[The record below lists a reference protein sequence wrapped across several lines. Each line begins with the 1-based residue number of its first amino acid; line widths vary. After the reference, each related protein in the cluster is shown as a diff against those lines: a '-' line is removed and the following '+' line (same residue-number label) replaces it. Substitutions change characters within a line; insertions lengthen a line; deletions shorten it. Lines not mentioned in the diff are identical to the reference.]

1 LHRRDP
7 GAKPLGSAPIDD
19 IEMKDEEDDKEKERI
34 EAAKAER
41 QRQREEN
48 AKLIAPS
55 APSKPKRPAFKKK
68 TEQVWPTYDDPEARK
83 RQQLKY
89 EESLPWHLEDFDNK
103 QTWVSMYEA
112 ALSGCHV
119 MLMMEENRF
128 RLVPLEKWYRF
139 RDMSKVKRTD
149 PEQVEKLMSKKVT
162 VPTWF
167 LKKQQAAEIKQLQ
180 EKDARRGRGLFQR
193 AGDKEEDNKLRG
205 QDLADRPEAPPQ
217 DADDIDFDHDEL
229 FQDDEENEL
238 FEGDDAD
245 QKDATEKIKR
255 EQRNANIFD
264 LNDENEVDEEE
275 ETELKLH
282 EISKQLEKS
291 TRKALLKREKNYDYE
306 DNDSDKDPYAS
317 EVCYLNFFHNIL
329 MLIRL
334 RASPRT
340 RTMSCS
346 RRRNASARRS
356 EKQVKKAKQETRTTT
371 DLVPPR
377 RATTPHLAGRNR
389 ICSKSRLPR
398 RTSSGLVLHLFRMP
412 VATSPVARK
421 RRRTTS

>member
-1 LHRRDP
+1 
-7 GAKPLGSAPIDD
+7 
-19 IEMKDEEDDKEKERI
+19 MKDEEDDKEKERI

-119 MLMMEENRF
+119 MLMREGNRF
-128 RLVPLEKWYRF
+128 KMIPLEKWYRF

-205 QDLADRPEAPPQ
+205 EDLADRPEAPPQ
-217 DADDIDFDHDEL
+217 DADDIDFDHEEL

-255 EQRNANIFD
+255 EQRNANVFD

-282 EISKQLEKS
+282 VISKQLEKS

-317 EVCYLNFFHNIL
+317 EVRFLALSISF
-329 MLIRL
+329 MLIRH

-346 RRRNASARRS
+346 RRKNASVRRS
-356 EKQVKKAKQETRTTT
+356 EKQAKKVKQKTRTTI

-377 RATTPHLAGRNR
+377 RATTRPLAGKNR
-389 ICSKSRLPR
+389 ICSRSRLLR
-398 RTSSGLVLHLFRMP
+398 RTSSGLVLHWFQMP
-412 VATSPVARK
+412 VATSPVAKK
-421 RRRTTS
+421 RGRISS